1 MAKNAPGKHYRKG
14 LSLTEAIQQF
24 SDENAVE
31 RMFIEARWPG
41 GVACPKCGSVNV
53 QERPTRKPQP
63 FRCRDCRKDFSV
75 KTGTVMEGSNLQL
88 SKWAIAA
95 YLMTT
100 NLKGVSSM
108 KLHRDLGIT
117 QKSAWHLAHRI
128 RKAWETDGG
137 LFSGPVEVD
146 ETYVGGKEK
155 NKHKAKRLKAGR
167 GMVGKTAVIAL
178 KDRATNKVAVKV
190 ISSTD
195 APTMRGFVNN
205 RTVDDAMV
213 FTDEHPSYRG
223 LTNHVAVPHS
233 QGRYVEGEVHTN
245 SIEGHFSM
253 FKRGIVGTYHH
264 ISPKHTERYAVEFA
278 GRHNDREADTSDQ
291 ITHLVKGME
300 GKRLRYEDLIAGR
313 DVA

>member
-1 MAKNAPGKHYRKG
+1 
-14 LSLTEAIQQF
+14 
-24 SDENAVE
+24 
-31 RMFIEARWPG
+31 
-41 GVACPKCGSVNV
+41 
-53 QERPTRKPQP
+53 
-63 FRCRDCRKDFSV
+63 
-75 KTGTVMEGSNLQL
+75 MEGSNLQL

-195 APTMRGFVNN
+195 APTMRGVCQQ
-205 RTVDDAMV
+205 
-213 FTDEHPSYRG
+213 SYGRRRDG
-223 LTNHVAVPHS
+223 LHRRAS
-233 QGRYVEGEVHTN
+233 QLQGSNEPRC
-245 SIEGHFSM
+245 S
-253 FKRGIVGTYHH
+253 
-264 ISPKHTERYAVEFA
+264 
-278 GRHNDREADTSDQ
+278 TS
-291 ITHLVKGME
+291 
-300 GKRLRYEDLIAGR
+300 
-313 DVA
+313 